1 MKIQSKIL
9 TALMLAAPLLV
20 VAQAA
25 QAADAAATPG
35 IDRRQANQEKRIQQG
50 VDSGSLNK
58 REAARLERGEK
69 RIERME
75 ERAKADG
82 RVTPQ
87 ERTRLQW
94 AENVQSKRIYR
105 EKHDAQGRK

>member
-9 TALMLAAPLLV
+9 TALMLAVPLLV
-20 VAQAA
+20 VAQTA
-25 QAADAAATPG
+25 QAADAATPG

-58 REAARLERGEK
+58 REASRLERGEK

-75 ERAKADG
+75 EKAKADG

-87 ERTRLQW
+87 ERARLQR

-105 EKHDAQGRK
+105 EKHDAQSRK